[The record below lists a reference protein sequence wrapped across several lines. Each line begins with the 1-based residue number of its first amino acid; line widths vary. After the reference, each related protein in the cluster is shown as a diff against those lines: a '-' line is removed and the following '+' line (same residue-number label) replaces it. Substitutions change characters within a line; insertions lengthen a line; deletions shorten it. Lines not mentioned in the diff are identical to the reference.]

1 MPEQYLHGVEVV
13 EATDGIRPIRT
24 VKSSVIGV
32 IGTAPEANVADFP
45 LNTPVLLPGSPR
57 KAARLGDAGTLKD
70 ALDAI
75 YDQTGAMVVVIRVEE
90 GQAFNETLSN
100 IIGDATMG
108 TGLHAFKAAQSE
120 VKMTP
125 RILIAPG
132 FTSLRPTGIQ
142 TITIDAG
149 GSGYTQ
155 ASVEISGGG
164 GTGAT
169 ATAVIEGGVITAIQ
183 IDRAGFGYTAA
194 PTVTITGDGDGQAAA
209 TATTGQT
216 ANPVVAEL
224 LGIAQRMRAVIIADG
239 PNTTDASAITYRED
253 WGSPRVYVVDPH
265 VMVWDTVAG
274 MAVAKPASGRVA
286 GTIAR
291 MDNEFGFWWSPS
303 NQVLNGVSGIARPID
318 FNMSDPNSVANYL
331 NENEVATIV
340 QEDGYRLWGNRTC
353 SSDPLWAF
361 LSVRRTHDMVY
372 ESVEKAFLWAL
383 DKPFS
388 AQLLEDIAG
397 SVNAY
402 LRSLKARGALL
413 GGKVWLDPELNT
425 KERLMAGELFLDF
438 DNEAPAPL
446 EHLTFRA
453 HRNSGYY
460 EELVASF
467 EQAAA

>member
-1 MPEQYLHGVEVV
+1 MSEHFLHGVEVV
-13 EATDGIRPIRT
+13 EIDDGIRPIRT
-24 VKSSVIGV
+24 VKSSVIGL
-32 IGTAPEANVADFP
+32 IGTAPEANEADFP
-45 LNTPVLLPGSPR
+45 LNTPVLLAGSPR
-57 KAARLGDAGTLKD
+57 KAARLGAAGTLRD
-70 ALDAI
+70 AVDAI

-90 GQAFNETLSN
+90 AASINETISN
-100 IIGDATMG
+100 IIGDAAMG
-108 TGLHAFKAAQSE
+108 TGVWAFLAAQSE
-120 VKMTP
+120 VKATP

-132 FTSLRPTGIQ
+132 FTSLRPTGVQ
-142 TITIDAG
+142 TITVDAG

-155 ASVEISGGG
+155 ATVEISSGGG
-164 GTGAT
+164 SGAT
-169 ATAVIEGGVITAIQ
+169 ATAVIEGGVITAITVS
-183 IDRAGFGYTAA
+183 RAGLGYTAA
-194 PTVTITGDGDGQAAA
+194 PTVTITGDGDGAVA

-216 ANPVVAEL
+216 ANPVVAEM

-265 VMVWDTVAG
+265 VMVWDTAAG

-291 MDNEFGFWWSPS
+291 MDAERGFWWSPS
-303 NQVLNGVSGIARPID
+303 NQVLNGVVGIARPID
-318 FNMSDPNSVANYL
+318 FNMSDANSVANAL

-340 QEDGYRLWGNRTC
+340 QQDGYRLWGNRTC

-361 LSVRRTHDMVY
+361 LSVRRTHDMIN
-372 ESVEKAFLWAL
+372 ESVEQAFLWAL
-383 DKPFS
+383 DRPFS

-402 LRSLKARGALL
+402 LRGLKARGAIL

-425 KERLMAGELFLDF
+425 KDRLMAGQLYLDF

-446 EHLTFRA
+446 ERLTFRM
-453 HRNSGYY
+453 HRNADYY

-467 EQAAA
+467 EQAA